1 MGAHALTRRDARA
14 ALSPGERRRRRLWFV
29 AHVVADL
36 MLLVAFLMTVNLV
49 YSQVRVN
56 LDLAR
61 EANRT
66 AELTNAWPAKDKVAA
81 WNEANEYNK
90 RNVDITTTTFD
101 GTYAD
106 SDAAYQDALNLDG
119 TGVMA
124 QLLIP
129 SISVNVPVRHGVD
142 LTTLAEAVGHVYGT
156 DLPTGEPG
164 TFSVIAGHSGS
175 VRGMYFTRVP
185 QLRKG
190 DWIYVELLG
199 KRMGYRIDKIETV
212 LPEETEKLRALY
224 NRNSDEA
231 RLTLYTCTPVGINT
245 HRLLVSAVRVP
256 DAPDPKTQVDP
267 VWPSGV
273 IIVGS
278 IIAFLLLLA
287 IIVPNVMRAYRLLRR
302 NRRAKHR
309 AGLATGS
316 DKVTVVSAP
325 LVPDP
330 GSEANH
336 DTDAEAPADVG
347 DARRE
352 PPTSEPATRI
362 GDH

>member
-1 MGAHALTRRDARA
+1 M
-14 ALSPGERRRRRLWFV
+14 WFV

-81 WNEANEYNK
+81 WNEANEYNE

-278 IIAFLLLLA
+278 IIAVLLLLA

-309 AGLATGS
+309 AGAAGS